1 MVHIILLKYLS
12 YIYFREKLRPAK
24 RIRKFK
30 KRLIV
35 RRIRSLK
42 NVQEITVL
50 VIAFNIKE
58 ILPDS
63 FVGLV
68 IFFYKDRNV
77 SYLIVLRSHQPS
89 INSKEPSIRIK
100 VLFKIRNKK

>member
-1 MVHIILLKYLS
+1 MVIKFLS
-12 YIYFREKLRPAK
+12 YIFFVREKLRPAK
-24 RIRKFK
+24 RIRKYK
-30 KRLIV
+30 KRPIV
-35 RRIRSLK
+35 RRIPSLK
-42 NVQEITVL
+42 NVQEIIVL

-58 ILPDS
+58 ILQDS

-89 INSKEPSIRIK
+89 INSKELLIRIK
-100 VLFKIRNKK
+100 VQIK